1 MQPQYFQDICR
12 QFHLMPN
19 LKQLPPTFF
28 IAPEMYTTG
37 LGLPPILR
45 LDIIFEAISLAF
57 SLVITVIGLYAW
69 RRIGS
74 KTLLLLS
81 LGFLTMSAAM
91 LLRIVLISW
100 AFSFMPEQGRGLRIL
115 PFLVLGVQE
124 LVYSVVRLAG
134 YIIFLY
140 LYSAY
145 PIKDTSATTA
155 ILPISLIYNP
165 VFEAVS
171 ATILGFIVYQL
182 AAASRTKT
190 AHRSGLVLAGFTLLL
205 ISHLLFLLTPVTLFF
220 YFAAHLSQLVSL
232 TAFLAAVSLVL
243 WSGERL

>member
-1 MQPQYFQDICR
+1 
-12 QFHLMPN
+12 MPN

-100 AFSFMPEQGRGLRIL
+100 AFSFMPEQGPRLRIL

-165 VFEAVS
+165 VFEAV
-171 ATILGFIVYQL
+171 
-182 AAASRTKT
+182 
-190 AHRSGLVLAGFTLLL
+190 
-205 ISHLLFLLTPVTLFF
+205 
-220 YFAAHLSQLVSL
+220 
-232 TAFLAAVSLVL
+232 
-243 WSGERL
+243 

>member
-1 MQPQYFQDICR
+1 MPPQYFQDICR

-100 AFSFMPEQGRGLRIL
+100 AFSFMPEQGPRLRIL
-115 PFLVLGVQE
+115 PFSCTWSTRACLLRCPAC
-124 LVYSVVRLAG
+124 RL
-134 YIIFLY
+134 
-140 LYSAY
+140 
-145 PIKDTSATTA
+145 
-155 ILPISLIYNP
+155 
-165 VFEAVS
+165 
-171 ATILGFIVYQL
+171 
-182 AAASRTKT
+182 
-190 AHRSGLVLAGFTLLL
+190 H
-205 ISHLLFLLTPVTLFF
+205 
-220 YFAAHLSQLVSL
+220 HLSLPLFSIPN
-232 TAFLAAVSLVL
+232 
-243 WSGERL
+243 